1 MMGVVM
7 IMLLLLSKDRLLV
20 PKGSVMVV
28 VAAVITHLQVLISV
42 ADSFHFDTAQDPDP
56 FHGKTDPNPT

>member
-1 MMGVVM
+1 M
-7 IMLLLLSKDRLLV
+7 IMLLLLSKDGLLV

-42 ADSFHFDTAQDPDP
+42 ADPFHFDTAQDPDP
-56 FHGKTDPNPT
+56 FH